1 MKWITLFHSVCHRKK
16 VFRFPKSGFGWAEK
30 AKTVLSVEVMVG
42 MVTIHSQ
49 YIRVC
54 RYEKRAINVEKQKY
68 MDIYYIR

>member
-1 MKWITLFHSVCHRKK
+1 
-16 VFRFPKSGFGWAEK
+16 
-30 AKTVLSVEVMVG
+30 MVG

-68 MDIYYIR
+68 MDIYYIRWDEMAYSRGGILVFVSSIEHM